1 MVTPAAKPSRARNAL
16 LAAGGGLAWSL
27 CFGRETSLW
36 LPWVAL
42 VPLMWLVAGGGSGR
56 RGFLWGWLHGTVA
69 WFASATWVA
78 TTIETFG
85 GLPRP
90 LSIALLG
97 LMALYLGLDH
107 GIFVFFGRR
116 IWRRGGMSAL
126 WALPALWVALEW
138 LRAFALGRFP
148 WNLAAYAWTDLPG
161 ALPLAA
167 WVGAYGVSFLV
178 LFANVALARS
188 GTPDRGTPA
197 RRTAD
202 RATGIRRW
210 ELAAL
215 AVLLP
220 LLVLGFAGRFST
232 ETVRDAAFRDAV
244 ARPSRDVRIVQP
256 NSPIVATAAEA
267 GENYRRLIARSE
279 AECRDAAA
287 GGRLLVWPESAVWP
301 WSYETSARLR
311 HDVARLGALGCEV
324 ILGSA
329 TTEGSRYFNSALLVA
344 GGAEVGAYRKR
355 RLVPWGEYV
364 PLGDVFPFIGTL
376 ARQAGSFS
384 PGQSAALL
392 PWGEERIGIA
402 ICYEI
407 IFGAAVAEQVRAGA
421 TVLVTIT
428 NDAWYGDTSAPWQH
442 FRAARFRAAE
452 NRRPVLRAALTGV
465 SGLIDARGQ
474 VVAQLGVG
482 EEGVLRGRIAG
493 RRELTP
499 YSRAPFLAPLLA
511 AVLAAFA
518 IVRSW
523 LAGAAAGAREAGPRE
538 RQTQPVTTARHR
550 GR

>member
-1 MVTPAAKPSRARNAL
+1 MVAPAAIPSWAKSAL
-16 LAAGGGLAWSL
+16 LAVAGGIAWSL

-42 VPLMWLVAGGGSGR
+42 VPLMWLIAGSGSGG

-69 WFASATWVA
+69 WFASATWIA

-116 IWRRGGMSAL
+116 IWQRGGMNAL

-161 ALPLAA
+161 ALPLSA

-178 LFANVALARS
+178 LFANVALALALARA
-188 GTPDRGTPA
+188 GTPDR
-197 RRTAD
+197 
-202 RATGIRRW
+202 ATGDRPW
-210 ELAAL
+210 EQAAL
-215 AVLLP
+215 AILLP
-220 LLVLGFAGRFST
+220 LLVLGFAGRFSSG
-232 ETVRDAAFRDAV
+232 TVRDAAVRDAV
-244 ARPSRDVRIVQP
+244 AGPSRDVRIVQP
-256 NSPIVATAAEA
+256 NSPIVATAAAA

-324 ILGSA
+324 ILGST

-344 GGAEVGAYRKR
+344 GGQAGTYRKR

-384 PGQSAALL
+384 PGRSATLL

-482 EEGVLRGRIAG
+482 EEGVLRGRVTG
-493 RRELTP
+493 RREITP
-499 YSRAPFLAPLLA
+499 YSRAPFLTPLLA

-523 LAGAAAGAREAGPRE
+523 RAGAGSGARK
-538 RQTQPVTTARHR
+538 R
-550 GR
+550 GSRPDPNANPETSEDLDR